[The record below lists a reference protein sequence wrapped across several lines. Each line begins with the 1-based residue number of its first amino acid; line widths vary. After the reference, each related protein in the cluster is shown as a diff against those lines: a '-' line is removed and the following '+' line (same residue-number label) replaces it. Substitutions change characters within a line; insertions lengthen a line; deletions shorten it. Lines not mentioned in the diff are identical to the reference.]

1 MLKARIKVQEH
12 ATITG
17 RAIGTRRNQLTDVES
32 GKFEELVQ
40 RNCEVMFVRKKAY
53 ILYKWYELSDEQKR
67 FYLDLEE
74 QEELPDFQI
83 PKAELEVT
91 QDNQTTVQP
100 VPQFAVVISIVPI
113 NHQAYGRY
121 NEPTECGLMVQ
132 DGELAIPCQSLTEQE
147 ELAEGGADDY
157 LSDEDVGADIEENY
171 DDKPNKQD
179 DDEDTGVWYKRE
191 ASESS
196 SEEEEEAQLTES
208 DSNERRTKKPVRA
221 KIIEVLLSSNAE
233 DDDYRD
239 STEEDDCKVNE

>member
-1 MLKARIKVQEH
+1 M
-12 ATITG
+12 
-17 RAIGTRRNQLTDVES
+17 DVES
-32 GKFEELVQ
+32 GKFEELVP
-40 RNCEVMFVRKKAY
+40 RNCEVIFVRKKAY

-100 VPQFAVVISIVPI
+100 VPQFAVVISVVPI
-113 NHQAYGRY
+113 NHQAYGR
-121 NEPTECGLMVQ
+121 NDEPTERGLTVQ
-132 DGELAIPCQSLTEQE
+132 DGALVIPCQSLTEQE
-147 ELAEGGADDY
+147 KLAEGGADDC
-157 LSDEDVGADIEENY
+157 LSDEDVGADIEEDY

-179 DDEDTGVWYKRE
+179 DDEDIGAWHKRE

-208 DSNERRTKKPVRA
+208 NSNERRAKKPVRT
-221 KIIEVLLSSNAE
+221 KIIEVLLSSDTE
-233 DDDYRD
+233 DDNYRD
-239 STEEDDCKVNE
+239 STEEDDSEVHE

>member
-1 MLKARIKVQEH
+1 MLKAGIKAQEH

-32 GKFEELVQ
+32 GKFEELMQ
-40 RNCEVMFVRKKAY
+40 RNCE
-53 ILYKWYELSDEQKR
+53 YELSDEQKR

-83 PKAELEVT
+83 PKVELEVI

-100 VPQFAVVISIVPI
+100 MPQFAVVISVVPI
-113 NHQAYGRY
+113 NRQAYGRY
-121 NEPTECGLMVQ
+121 DEPTERGLTVQ
-132 DGELAIPCQSLTEQE
+132 DGALAIPRQSLTEQ
-147 ELAEGGADDY
+147 D
-157 LSDEDVGADIEENY
+157 DEDVGADIEEDY

-179 DDEDTGVWYKRE
+179 DDEDTGAWHKRE

-196 SEEEEEAQLTES
+196 SEEEEEVQLTES
-208 DSNERRTKKPVRA
+208 DSNERRAKKPVRA
-221 KIIEVLLSSNAE
+221 KIIEALLSSDTE

-239 STEEDDCKVNE
+239 STEEDDGEVNK